1 MPRDHEHD
9 DADDYRDDYHPRRRK
24 TSGTNPVLIVALVV
38 GGLLVVGFVVCGGL
52 MFLWRME
59 PIAPAPGQPAA
70 VVEANVIQP
79 AGGKEGVEPA
89 RLGGENRARL
99 GGVKLV
105 YTREEFKTL
114 VMGKTPEEVIAAVG
128 QPDSTQE
135 RPDGTQTTWH
145 YDNRV
150 TNPATTKPST
160 GILEFKDGK
169 VVEVR
174 W

>member
-1 MPRDHEHD
+1 MPRDRFG
-9 DADDYRDDYHPRRRK
+9 DADDHDDYPAHPPRK
-24 TSGTNPVLIVALVV
+24 SGNPALVIGLVV
-38 GGLLVVGFVVCGGL
+38 GGLMLLGAVVCGGV
-52 MFLWRME
+52 MIWFGARVE
-59 PIAPAPGQPAA
+59 QTQRERDEAAAAKAPIAMP
-70 VVEANVIQP
+70 VV
-79 AGGKEGVEPA
+79 KDGVDPA

-150 TNPATTKPST
+150 TNSATTKPST

-169 VVEVR
+169 VAEVR